1 MFDVGFTEVT
11 LIAIIALVVVGPKRL
26 PQLAKTAGFWVGRA
40 RKTLADVKRD
50 IDREMDQAEL
60 RDVRDSIE
68 SAKTE
73 IDSAANNMSNS
84 ISSTNKSI
92 NDSIDDFDNSLKS
105 EPAASDT
112 PSKTGDA

>member
-68 SAKTE
+68 SAKSE
-73 IDSAANNMSNS
+73 IDTAANNMAESVTSANQ
-84 ISSTNKSI
+84 SI
-92 NDSIDDFDNSLKS
+92 NDSIEDVGRSV
-105 EPAASDT
+105 SDT